1 MIIIP
6 AIDIIDG
13 KPVRLYKGDYR
24 KKEIVGE
31 DILEIALDFERCG
44 AKYIHIVDLDGAKC
58 GKVINKDVISN
69 LKKSLKTPIEV
80 GGGVRSIKDLEELI
94 ACGVDRVILGTKA
107 IEDLNF
113 LKEAIKKYKE
123 KIAVAIDFKD
133 GYVCT
138 LGWFHKSTVKYIDFA
153 KDLEKIGVQNI
164 IVTDISKDGTLE
176 GVNIEMLKNL
186 KEEVNIDITA
196 SGGVKDIEDIKNL
209 KELDLYGVITG
220 KALYKNRLSLK
231 ESIKLLEG

>member
-13 KPVRLYKGDYR
+13 KPVRLYKGDYT

-31 DILEIALDFERCG
+31 DVLKIALDFEANG

-58 GKVINKDVISN
+58 GKVINKDIILS

-94 ACGVDRVILGTKA
+94 DCGVDRVIIGTKA
-107 IEDLNF
+107 IEDLEF
-113 LKEAIKKYKE
+113 LKKAIKKYKE

-138 LGWFHKSTVKYIDFA
+138 LGWFNKSEVKYIDFA
-153 KDLEKIGVQNI
+153 KDLENIGVQNI
-164 IVTDISKDGTLE
+164 IVTDISKDGTLD
-176 GVNIEMLKNL
+176 GVNLDVLKNL

-196 SGGVKDIEDIKNL
+196 SGGVRDIEDIKNL
-209 KELDLYGVITG
+209 KELNLYGVITG
-220 KALYKNRLSLK
+220 KALYKNKLSLK
-231 ESIKLLEG
+231 DSIKLLEG